1 MKDCCLLIIYII
13 ELSIWCQDLMVN
25 NQSDDIVQLG
35 TEGGTLD
42 NAAVVSGRS
51 NVEEF
56 LESKLFE
63 SI

>member
-1 MKDCCLLIIYII
+1 
-13 ELSIWCQDLMVN
+13 MVN